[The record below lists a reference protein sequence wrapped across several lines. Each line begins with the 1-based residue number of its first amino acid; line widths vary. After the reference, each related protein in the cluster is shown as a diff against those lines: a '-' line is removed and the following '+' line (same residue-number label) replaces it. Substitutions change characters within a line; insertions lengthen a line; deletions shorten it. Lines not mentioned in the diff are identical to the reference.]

1 MASQYGES
9 VAFSC
14 MYAANL
20 KKLAQLIRASGRKSV
35 SIFAEMGILLKAC
48 DYESVALKNKRLSDY
63 FSRVSD
69 GISGRIASLN
79 CADLASDLEE
89 KAEWM
94 LWNIRKKEW
103 LKEGF
108 FNGYYDNRKKRVEG
122 RIGGRIRMTLTAQA
136 FAVMSGI
143 AQDWQ
148 VKKIISSVDKY
159 LFDKR
164 LKGYR
169 LNTDFGKEQHDLGRA
184 FSFSYGDKENGA
196 VFSHMVVMYAYALL
210 SRGYKKEVE
219 KALDSLYR
227 LSMDFPRSRIYPCL
241 PEYFDLNGRGMYSY
255 LTGSASWFLLTC
267 SKYNRICN

>member
-1 MASQYGES
+1 
-9 VAFSC
+9 
-14 MYAANL
+14 
-20 KKLAQLIRASGRKSV
+20 
-35 SIFAEMGILLKAC
+35 
-48 DYESVALKNKRLSDY
+48 
-63 FSRVSD
+63 
-69 GISGRIASLN
+69 
-79 CADLASDLEE
+79 
-89 KAEWM
+89 
-94 LWNIRKKEW
+94 
-103 LKEGF
+103 
-108 FNGYYDNRKKRVEG
+108 
-122 RIGGRIRMTLTAQA
+122 MTLTAQA